1 MDHSRLMIDEEIN
14 AEDGKTTLLA
24 RGMAAPKTPSKEEI
38 ARHNLTHLPYRNWC
52 PHCLA
57 SRRPNSAHRSSKTSS
72 ERSIPVFVCDYFFVR
87 KPDED
92 LLTGLA
98 GKLYPSHSFFASVC
112 DVKGPE
118 DSVTDRLAEFLKD
131 SGVTKLVYKSD
142 QEPAI
147 RAMLEK
153 ALNSIGRTGDP
164 RSNDEIIQL
173 VPESSAVGESPSNG
187 KAERAVQSIED
198 MTRTYLSALEGR
210 IRAKIP
216 TQHPVMRWLVEH
228 AASMLNRFSTNPSG
242 QSPYAYLHGRNPNER
257 HIEFGEK
264 VFYHVPRRA
273 RSKLCMKWR
282 LGTYLGMAPS
292 SNEVYVATIDGD
304 VTKTRSVAR
313 VVEGSRWDSKAIEK
327 VHGVPGKLI
336 AMPVAHSEQVHL
348 EEHIEPHLDADA
360 ADRELVDVEGEER
373 KERAESE
380 ARITEK
386 DLRKY
391 GYHPGCPKCDE
402 SQGGKAGRKF
412 KSHSPA
418 CRMRMYEAWRDDKSW
433 KYKYVSHLFEDKAP
447 DVVVGAEPIDLQRDS
462 AAASIQIPM
471 PEHPPREDDL
481 RRTDEPDHSGQCLHS
496 YVHCTSHKQY
506 LINHLMR
513 L

>member
-72 ERSIPVFVCDYFFVR
+72 ERSIPVFVADYFFVR
-87 KPDED
+87 KPNED

-98 GKLYPSHSFFASVC
+98 GKLYPSGNFFASVC
-112 DVKGPE
+112 DVKGP
-118 DSVTDRLAEFLKD
+118 DDPVTERLAEFLKD
-131 SGVTKLVYKSD
+131 SGITKLVYKSD

-153 ALNSIGRTGDP
+153 ALTSIGRNGEA
-164 RSNDEIIQL
+164 RSGDEIVQL
-173 VPESSAVGESPSNG
+173 VPEASAVGESPSNG

-210 IRAKIP
+210 IKFQIP

-228 AASMLNRFSTNPSG
+228 AASMLNRFSTNTEG
-242 QSPYAYLHGRNPNER
+242 QTPYASIHGKNAQER
-257 HIEFGEK
+257 HVEFGEK

-282 LGTYLGMAPS
+282 LGTYLGCSPS
-292 SNEVYVATIDGD
+292 SNEVYVATVDGD

-313 VVEGSRWDSKAIEK
+313 VVVESRWDAKAIEK
-327 VHGVPGKLI
+327 VHGVPGKI
-336 AMPVAHSEQVHL
+336 ISMPVAHGEHQHL
-348 EEHIEPHLDADA
+348 EEHLEPHVDGDA
-360 ADRELVDVEGEER
+360 ADRDLVDIELDEQR
-373 KERAESE
+373 QRAASE
-380 ARITEK
+380 ARIT
-386 DLRKY
+386 D
-391 GYHPGCPKCDE
+391 
-402 SQGGKAGRKF
+402 
-412 KSHSPA
+412 
-418 CRMRMYEAWRDDKSW
+418 RDQTLW
-433 KYKYVSHLFEDKAP
+433 
-447 DVVVGAEPIDLQRDS
+447 I
-462 AAASIQIPM
+462 
-471 PEHPPREDDL
+471 PPRV
-481 RRTDEPDHSGQCLHS
+481 PQ
-496 YVHCTSHKQY
+496 VH
-506 LINHLMR
+506 R
-513 L
+513 V